1 MKSNHIQWSLAIL
14 ALCSIFPGCKEPEP
28 ITRCVI
34 DRVEVLA
41 TDPNYF
47 EDTVD
52 EGPPDLYVE
61 LRIASSQT
69 VLFTTGTAQDASLPV
84 DLDFVAVNIE
94 LEDFNTE
101 FEFTVFDADVATTQ
115 DFIALGLPFKVQDH
129 LDSERTETDITDG
142 ATTIRVHLIWY

>member
-1 MKSNHIQWSLAIL
+1 MKTKGLQLVPVFL
-14 ALCSIFPGCKEPEP
+14 TLCLLFPGCKEPEP

-41 TDPNYF
+41 TDPDYF

-52 EGPPDLYVE
+52 EGLPDVYVE
-61 LRIASSQT
+61 LRVADTQS
-69 VLFTTGTAQDASLPV
+69 VLFTSGTAQDAELPV

-94 LEDFNTE
+94 VDDFDTD
-101 FEFTVFDADVATTQ
+101 FEFTVFDEDVATTQ
-115 DFIALGLPFKVQDH
+115 DFIALGLPFKPQDH
-129 LDSERTETDITDG
+129 VGEERQETDITDG

>member
-1 MKSNHIQWSLAIL
+1 MKSNAVHFASICLT
-14 ALCSIFPGCKEPEP
+14 LCVIFSGCKEPEP

-41 TDPNYF
+41 TDPDYF

-61 LRIASSQT
+61 LRVASSQS
-69 VLFTTGTAQDASLPV
+69 VLFTSGTAQDAALPV

-94 LEDFNTE
+94 VEDFNTD
-101 FEFTVFDADVATTQ
+101 FEFTVFDDDVATTQ
-115 DFIALGLPFKVQDH
+115 DFIALGLPFSPQDH
-129 LDSERTETDITDG
+129 IDSERTETDISDS

>member
-1 MKSNHIQWSLAIL
+1 MKTKGLQLVSVFLT
-14 ALCSIFPGCKEPEP
+14 LCLLFPGCKEPEP

-41 TDPNYF
+41 TDPDYF

-52 EGPPDLYVE
+52 EGLPDVYVE
-61 LRIASSQT
+61 LRVADTQS
-69 VLFTTGTAQDASLPV
+69 VLFTSGTAQDAELPV

-94 LEDFNTE
+94 VDDFNTD
-101 FEFTVFDADVATTQ
+101 FEFTVFDEDVATTQ
-115 DFIALGLPFKVQDH
+115 DFIALGLPFKPQDH
-129 LDSERTETDITDG
+129 VVEERQETDITDG

>member
-1 MKSNHIQWSLAIL
+1 MKLTGLQAV
-14 ALCSIFPGCKEPEP
+14 ALCCALCVLLPGCKEPEP

-41 TDPNYF
+41 TDPDYF

-52 EGPPDLYVE
+52 EGLPDLYVE
-61 LRIASSQT
+61 LRVAATQS
-69 VLFTTGTAQDASLPV
+69 VLFTSGTAQDAELPV

-94 LEDFNTE
+94 AEDFDTD
-101 FEFTVFDADVATTQ
+101 FEFTVFDEDIATTQ
-115 DFIALGLPFKVQDH
+115 DFIALGLPFKPQDH
-129 LDSERTETDITDG
+129 VGVERQETDITDG